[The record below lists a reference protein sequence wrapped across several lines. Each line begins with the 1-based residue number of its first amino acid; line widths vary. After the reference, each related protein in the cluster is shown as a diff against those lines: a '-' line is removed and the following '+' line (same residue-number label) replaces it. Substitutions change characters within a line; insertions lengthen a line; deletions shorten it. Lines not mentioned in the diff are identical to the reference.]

1 MAKMALGYM
10 ETQLAKWTDEPIES
24 LNEIQTNV
32 CLNSLNSFIKQIKVF
47 PPCDAEYK
55 INKLKLYVKNLCP
68 SVHLFSRPDPETKS
82 II

>member
-32 CLNSLNSFIKQIKVF
+32 CLNSLNSFIKQIKLF

-55 INKLKLYVKNLCP
+55 INKLKLYVIIY
-68 SVHLFSRPDPETKS
+68 VRPFICLADQIQRQS
-82 II
+82 Q